1 MLYLIDRSATIAE
14 NKDIYW
20 VELKSH
26 VFFIAGHANEHEGT
40 NNGATAAGKADTT
53 FYKYPAFFYSTW
65 LRISLCLSSFQ
76 K

>member
-53 FYKYPAFFYSTW
+53 FYKYPAVFLFYVITH
-65 LRISLCLSSFQ
+65 LVVP
-76 K
+76 